1 MLETLIA
8 AVMLASLI
16 LYALMGGA
24 DYGGGMWDLL
34 ASGPRAQRQRHAI
47 VEAIAPIWEANHVW
61 LILVIVLLFTGFPRA
76 FSTIMIALHIPIT
89 AMLIG
94 IVLRGSAFV
103 FRKYDSTED
112 AVQRRWSTIFGIAS
126 FFTPFFQ
133 GLTLGAL
140 TTGAIHFVGDRVTT
154 GFFAGW
160 LTPFALT
167 CGLFAL
173 ALFAFL
179 AATYMTVDTQGQPDL
194 QNDFR
199 LRALWAADSV
209 DPTGDHRLYYLKIR
223 CPIHVPGPD
232 QLVGAGPAR
241 MDGSERDSR
250 NPGAL
255 VSEVLSGTNRCSGAG
270 NLYSFRLG
278 PGPISAPSHTGCHY
292 SKRRCTRVDLK
303 AFAAGPRSRSGRPAA
318 VTSLSFSNLQ
328 RSRTALTPSSPSRSK
343 PPTNR
348 TCTCLHILNP
358 TNQAEPSQQS
368 ALAPTGEATSRKRII
383 TIPPPGGVP
392 PLASLRS

>member
-34 ASGPRAQRQRHAI
+34 ASGPKAQRQRHAI
-47 VEAIAPIWEANHVW
+47 VDAIAPIWEANHVW
-61 LILVIVLLFTGFPRA
+61 LILVVVLLFTAFPRA
-76 FSTIMIALHIPIT
+76 FSVIMIALHIPIT
-89 AMLIG
+89 VMLIG

-133 GLTLGAL
+133 GLTMGAL
-140 TTGAIHFVGDRVTT
+140 TSGDIHFVGDRVTT

-179 AATYMTVDTQGQPDL
+179 AATYMTVDLQDQPDL

-199 LRALWAADSV
+199 LRAIWAQTALIPLAIIVFVTSKYGAPLMFHELTNWWAPLLLGWTALSAITAILALWFRNFYLARIAAV
-209 DPTGDHRLYYLKIR
+209 AEVTFI
-223 CPIHVPGPD
+223 
-232 QLVGAGPAR
+232 LVGWGLAQFPHLVTPDVTIQNAVAPE
-241 MDGSERDSR
+241 STLKLLLL
-250 NPGAL
+250 AL
-255 VSEVLSGTNRCSGAG
+255 GAG
-270 NLYSFRLG
+270 AVVLL
-278 PGPISAPSHTGCHY
+278 PSLFY
-292 SKRRCTRVDLK
+292 LFQIFKRQE
-303 AFAAGPRSRSGRPAA
+303 
-318 VTSLSFSNLQ
+318 Q
-328 RSRTALTPSSPSRSK
+328 R
-343 PPTNR
+343 
-348 TCTCLHILNP
+348 
-358 TNQAEPSQQS
+358 
-368 ALAPTGEATSRKRII
+368 
-383 TIPPPGGVP
+383 
-392 PLASLRS
+392 

>member
-8 AVMLASLI
+8 AIMLASLI

-34 ASGPRAQRQRHAI
+34 ACGSRAQRQRHAI

-61 LILVIVLLFTGFPRA
+61 LILVIVLLFTAFPRA
-76 FSTIMIALHIPIT
+76 FSTMMVALHIPIT

-112 AVQRRWSTIFGIAS
+112 AVQRRWSTVFGVAS

-140 TTGAIHFVGDRVTT
+140 TTGDIHLAGDRVTT

-179 AATYMTVDTQGQPDL
+179 AATYMTVDARSEPDL
-194 QNDFR
+194 QDDFR
-199 LRALWAADSV
+199 LRGIWAQIALILLAIIVFITSKNGAPLMYHGLTTWWAPIVLGWTILSAIIAFLALWFRAFYLARTAAV
-209 DPTGDHRLYYLKIR
+209 VQVIF
-223 CPIHVPGPD
+223 I
-232 QLVGAGPAR
+232 LVGW
-241 MDGSERDSR
+241 
-250 NPGAL
+250 AL
-255 VSEVLSGTNRCSGAG
+255 AQFPHLVTPDITIYNAAAPESTLKLLLLALGAG
-270 NLYSFRLG
+270 AVALLPSLLYLFQIFKG
-278 PGPISAPSHTGCHY
+278 QE
-292 SKRRCTRVDLK
+292 
-303 AFAAGPRSRSGRPAA
+303 
-318 VTSLSFSNLQ
+318 Q
-328 RSRTALTPSSPSRSK
+328 R
-343 PPTNR
+343 
-348 TCTCLHILNP
+348 
-358 TNQAEPSQQS
+358 
-368 ALAPTGEATSRKRII
+368 
-383 TIPPPGGVP
+383 
-392 PLASLRS
+392 

>member
-34 ASGPRAQRQRHAI
+34 ASGPKAQRQRHAI
-47 VEAIAPIWEANHVW
+47 VDAIAPIWEANHVW
-61 LILVIVLLFTGFPRA
+61 LILVIVLLFTAFPRA
-76 FSTIMIALHIPIT
+76 FSVIMIALHIPIT

-133 GLTLGAL
+133 GLTMGAL
-140 TTGAIHFVGDRVTT
+140 TTGDLHFVGDRVTT

-179 AATYMTVDTQGQPDL
+179 AATYMTVDLRDQPDL

-199 LRALWAADSV
+199 LRATWAQTALIPLAIIVFVTSKYGAPLMFHQLTNWWAPLLLGWTALSAITATLALWFRKFYLARIAAV
-209 DPTGDHRLYYLKIR
+209 AEVTFI
-223 CPIHVPGPD
+223 
-232 QLVGAGPAR
+232 LVGWGLAQFPHLVTPDVTIQNAAAPE
-241 MDGSERDSR
+241 STLKLLLL
-250 NPGAL
+250 AL
-255 VSEVLSGTNRCSGAG
+255 GAG
-270 NLYSFRLG
+270 AIVLL
-278 PGPISAPSHTGCHY
+278 PSLFY
-292 SKRRCTRVDLK
+292 LFQIFKRQE
-303 AFAAGPRSRSGRPAA
+303 
-318 VTSLSFSNLQ
+318 Q
-328 RSRTALTPSSPSRSK
+328 R
-343 PPTNR
+343 
-348 TCTCLHILNP
+348 
-358 TNQAEPSQQS
+358 
-368 ALAPTGEATSRKRII
+368 
-383 TIPPPGGVP
+383 
-392 PLASLRS
+392 

>member
-24 DYGGGMWDLL
+24 DYGGGMWDLV
-34 ASGPRAQRQRHAI
+34 ASGPRAQHQLHAI

-76 FSTIMIALHIPIT
+76 FSVIMTALHIPIT

-94 IVLRGSAFV
+94 IVLRGSTFV

-140 TTGAIHFVGDRVTT
+140 TTGAIHFVGDNVTT

-179 AATYMTVDTQGQPDL
+179 AATYMTVDTQDQPDL

-199 LRALWAADSV
+199 LRALWTQMALIPLAIIVFVTSKYGAPFMYQGLTNWWAPLLLGWTALSAITAALALWS
-209 DPTGDHRLYYLKIR
+209 RRFYLARIAAVAQVTFILLGWGLAQF
-223 CPIHVPGPD
+223 PHLVTPD
-232 QLVGAGPAR
+232 VTIQTAAAPESTFKLLLLALGAG
-241 MDGSERDSR
+241 
-250 NPGAL
+250 
-255 VSEVLSGTNRCSGAG
+255 VVVLLPSL
-270 NLYSFRLG
+270 LYLFQIFKG
-278 PGPISAPSHTGCHY
+278 QE
-292 SKRRCTRVDLK
+292 
-303 AFAAGPRSRSGRPAA
+303 
-318 VTSLSFSNLQ
+318 Q
-328 RSRTALTPSSPSRSK
+328 R
-343 PPTNR
+343 
-348 TCTCLHILNP
+348 
-358 TNQAEPSQQS
+358 
-368 ALAPTGEATSRKRII
+368 
-383 TIPPPGGVP
+383 
-392 PLASLRS
+392 

>member
-1 MLETLIA
+1 MLETLLA

-34 ASGPRAQRQRHAI
+34 ASGTRAQRQRHAI

-76 FSTIMIALHIPIT
+76 FSAIMIALHIPIT

-112 AVQRRWSTIFGIAS
+112 AVQRRWSTIFGVTS

-140 TTGAIHFVGDRVTT
+140 TTGDIHFVGDRVTT

-179 AATYMTVDTQGQPDL
+179 AGTYMTIDAQSQPDL

-199 LRALWAADSV
+199 LRAIWAEAALIPLAIIVFSTSKYGAPLMFRGLTNWWAPLLLGWTALSAITAALALWFRRFYLARTAAVMQVTFILLGWGLGQFPHLVTPDVTLQNAAAPES
-209 DPTGDHRLYYLKIR
+209 TLK
-223 CPIHVPGPD
+223 P
-232 QLVGAGPAR
+232 LLLALGAGA
-241 MDGSERDSR
+241 
-250 NPGAL
+250 
-255 VSEVLSGTNRCSGAG
+255 VVLLPSL
-270 NLYSFRLG
+270 LYLFQIFKSQE
-278 PGPISAPSHTGCHY
+278 
-292 SKRRCTRVDLK
+292 
-303 AFAAGPRSRSGRPAA
+303 
-318 VTSLSFSNLQ
+318 Q
-328 RSRTALTPSSPSRSK
+328 R
-343 PPTNR
+343 
-348 TCTCLHILNP
+348 
-358 TNQAEPSQQS
+358 
-368 ALAPTGEATSRKRII
+368 
-383 TIPPPGGVP
+383 
-392 PLASLRS
+392 

>member
-34 ASGPRAQRQRHAI
+34 ASGPKAQRQRHAI
-47 VEAIAPIWEANHVW
+47 VDAIAPIWEANHVW
-61 LILVIVLLFTGFPRA
+61 LILVVVLLFTAFPRA
-76 FSTIMIALHIPIT
+76 FSVIMIALHIPIT

-133 GLTLGAL
+133 GLTMGAL
-140 TTGAIHFVGDRVTT
+140 TTGDIHFAGDRVTT

-179 AATYMTVDTQGQPDL
+179 AATYMTVDLQDQPDL

-199 LRALWAADSV
+199 LRATWAQAALIPLAVIVFVTSKYGAPLMFHELTNWWAPLLLGWTVLSAVTATLALWFRKFYLARIAAV
-209 DPTGDHRLYYLKIR
+209 AEVTFI
-223 CPIHVPGPD
+223 
-232 QLVGAGPAR
+232 LVGWGLAQFPHLVTPDVSIQNAAAPE
-241 MDGSERDSR
+241 STLKLLLL
-250 NPGAL
+250 AL
-255 VSEVLSGTNRCSGAG
+255 GAG
-270 NLYSFRLG
+270 AVVLL
-278 PGPISAPSHTGCHY
+278 PSLFY
-292 SKRRCTRVDLK
+292 LFQIFKRQE
-303 AFAAGPRSRSGRPAA
+303 
-318 VTSLSFSNLQ
+318 Q
-328 RSRTALTPSSPSRSK
+328 R
-343 PPTNR
+343 
-348 TCTCLHILNP
+348 
-358 TNQAEPSQQS
+358 
-368 ALAPTGEATSRKRII
+368 
-383 TIPPPGGVP
+383 
-392 PLASLRS
+392 

>member
-34 ASGPRAQRQRHAI
+34 ASGPKAQRQRHAI
-47 VEAIAPIWEANHVW
+47 VDAIAPIWEANHVW
-61 LILVIVLLFTGFPRA
+61 LILVVVLLFTAFPRA
-76 FSTIMIALHIPIT
+76 FSVIMIALHIPIT

-133 GLTLGAL
+133 GLTMGAL
-140 TTGAIHFVGDRVTT
+140 TTGDIHFVGDRVTT

-179 AATYMTVDTQGQPDL
+179 AATYMTVDLQDQPDL

-199 LRALWAADSV
+199 LRAIWAQAALIPPAVIVFVTSKYGAPVMFHELTNWWAPLLLGWTALSAITASLALWFRKFYLARIAAV
-209 DPTGDHRLYYLKIR
+209 AEVTFI
-223 CPIHVPGPD
+223 
-232 QLVGAGPAR
+232 LVGWGLAQFPHLVTPDVSIQNAAAPE
-241 MDGSERDSR
+241 STLKLLLL
-250 NPGAL
+250 AL
-255 VSEVLSGTNRCSGAG
+255 GAG
-270 NLYSFRLG
+270 AVVLL
-278 PGPISAPSHTGCHY
+278 PSLFY
-292 SKRRCTRVDLK
+292 LFQIFKRQE
-303 AFAAGPRSRSGRPAA
+303 
-318 VTSLSFSNLQ
+318 Q
-328 RSRTALTPSSPSRSK
+328 R
-343 PPTNR
+343 
-348 TCTCLHILNP
+348 
-358 TNQAEPSQQS
+358 
-368 ALAPTGEATSRKRII
+368 
-383 TIPPPGGVP
+383 
-392 PLASLRS
+392 

>member
-1 MLETLIA
+1 MLETSVA

-61 LILVIVLLFTGFPRA
+61 LILVIVLLFTAFPSA
-76 FSTIMIALHIPIT
+76 FSTVMIALHIPIT

-133 GLTLGAL
+133 GLTMGAL

-179 AATYMTVDTQGQPDL
+179 AATYMTVATQDQPDL
-194 QNDFR
+194 QHDFR
-199 LRALWAADSV
+199 LRALWAQTALIPLAIVVFITAKSGATSMYQGLTNWWAPVLLAWTALSAITATLALWSRRFHLARIAAAAQVTFILLGWGLAQFPHLVTPDVTIQNAAAPES
-209 DPTGDHRLYYLKIR
+209 TLK
-223 CPIHVPGPD
+223 
-232 QLVGAGPAR
+232 LLLLALGAGA
-241 MDGSERDSR
+241 
-250 NPGAL
+250 
-255 VSEVLSGTNRCSGAG
+255 VVL
-270 NLYSFRLG
+270 L
-278 PGPISAPSHTGCHY
+278 PSLFYLFQIFKGQE
-292 SKRRCTRVDLK
+292 
-303 AFAAGPRSRSGRPAA
+303 
-318 VTSLSFSNLQ
+318 Q
-328 RSRTALTPSSPSRSK
+328 R
-343 PPTNR
+343 
-348 TCTCLHILNP
+348 
-358 TNQAEPSQQS
+358 
-368 ALAPTGEATSRKRII
+368 
-383 TIPPPGGVP
+383 
-392 PLASLRS
+392 

>member
-24 DYGGGMWDLL
+24 DYGGGMWGLL
-34 ASGPRAQRQRHAI
+34 ASGSRAQRQRHAI

-61 LILVIVLLFTGFPRA
+61 LILVIVLLFSAFPRA
-76 FSTIMIALHIPIT
+76 FSAMMIALHIPIT

-112 AVQRRWSTIFGIAS
+112 AVQRRWSTVFGVAS

-140 TTGAIHFVGDRVTT
+140 TTGDIHLVGDCVTT

-160 LTPFALT
+160 LTPFALA

-179 AATYMTVDTQGQPDL
+179 AATYMTVDTRSEPDL

-199 LRALWAADSV
+199 LRAIWAQIVLILLAIIVFVTSKDGAPLMYSGLTTWWA
-209 DPTGDHRLYYLKIR
+209 PLLLGWTTLSAITAILALRSRRFYLARIAA
-223 CPIHVPGPD
+223 VG
-232 QLVGAGPAR
+232 QVSFVLVGW
-241 MDGSERDSR
+241 
-250 NPGAL
+250 AL
-255 VSEVLSGTNRCSGAG
+255 AQFPHLVTPNVTIQNAAAPESTLKLLLLALGAG
-270 NLYSFRLG
+270 AVVLLPSLLYLLQIF
-278 PGPISAPSHTGCHY
+278 
-292 SKRRCTRVDLK
+292 KRQE
-303 AFAAGPRSRSGRPAA
+303 
-318 VTSLSFSNLQ
+318 Q
-328 RSRTALTPSSPSRSK
+328 R
-343 PPTNR
+343 
-348 TCTCLHILNP
+348 
-358 TNQAEPSQQS
+358 
-368 ALAPTGEATSRKRII
+368 
-383 TIPPPGGVP
+383 
-392 PLASLRS
+392 

>member
-1 MLETLIA
+1 MLEILIA
-8 AVMLASLI
+8 VVILISLI

-34 ASGPRAQRQRHAI
+34 ASGPRADRQRHAI

-61 LILVIVLLFTGFPRA
+61 LILVIVLLFTAFPRA
-76 FSTIMIALHIPIT
+76 FSVTMIALHIPIT

-179 AATYMTVDTQGQPDL
+179 AATYMTVDTQDQPDL

-199 LRALWAADSV
+199 LRALWTQMALIPLAIIVFVTSKYGAPFMYQGLTNWWAPLLLGWTALSAITAALALWS
-209 DPTGDHRLYYLKIR
+209 RRFYLARIAAVAQVTFILLGWGLAQF
-223 CPIHVPGPD
+223 PHLVTPD
-232 QLVGAGPAR
+232 VTIQNAAAPESTFKLLLLALGAG
-241 MDGSERDSR
+241 
-250 NPGAL
+250 
-255 VSEVLSGTNRCSGAG
+255 VVVLLPSL
-270 NLYSFRLG
+270 LYLFQIFKG
-278 PGPISAPSHTGCHY
+278 QE
-292 SKRRCTRVDLK
+292 
-303 AFAAGPRSRSGRPAA
+303 
-318 VTSLSFSNLQ
+318 Q
-328 RSRTALTPSSPSRSK
+328 R
-343 PPTNR
+343 
-348 TCTCLHILNP
+348 
-358 TNQAEPSQQS
+358 
-368 ALAPTGEATSRKRII
+368 
-383 TIPPPGGVP
+383 
-392 PLASLRS
+392 